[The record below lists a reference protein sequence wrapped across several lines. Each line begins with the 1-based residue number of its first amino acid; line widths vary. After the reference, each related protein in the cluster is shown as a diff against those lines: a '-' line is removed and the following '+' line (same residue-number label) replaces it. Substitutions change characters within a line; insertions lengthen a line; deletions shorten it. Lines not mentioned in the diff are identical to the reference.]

1 MTRVSVEEIHQDVS
15 ALSAAGGRGRD
26 VDPCADWKPIAEIKP
41 VVGPP
46 QGCARLDYARE
57 SARCLRTL
65 DVLLP
70 EDVIDTFES
79 T

>member
-1 MTRVSVEEIHQDVS
+1 MYRPYLRRVE
-15 ALSAAGGRGRD
+15 GGEMLILVQTG
-26 VDPCADWKPIAEIKP
+26 KPIAEIKP

-46 QGCARLDYARE
+46 QGCARLDYAWE

>member
-1 MTRVSVEEIHQDVS
+1 MYRPYLRRVE
-15 ALSAAGGRGRD
+15 GGEMLIIVQTG
-26 VDPCADWKPIAEIKP
+26 KPIAEIKP

-46 QGCARLDYARE
+46 QVRGCTRLDYARE

-65 DVLLP
+65 DVPLP
-70 EDVIDTFES
+70 EDVIDTFEG

>member
-1 MTRVSVEEIHQDVS
+1 MYRPYLRRVE
-15 ALSAAGGRGRD
+15 GGEMLIIVQTG
-26 VDPCADWKPIAEIKP
+26 KPIAEIKP

-46 QGCARLDYARE
+46 QGCARLDYAQE
-57 SARCLRTL
+57 SAQCLRTL

-70 EDVIDTFES
+70 EDVIDTFKS

>member
-1 MTRVSVEEIHQDVS
+1 MYRPYLRRVE
-15 ALSAAGGRGRD
+15 GGEMLIIVQTG
-26 VDPCADWKPIAEIKP
+26 KPIAEIKP

-46 QGCARLDYARE
+46 QGCARLDYAQE

-70 EDVIDTFES
+70 EDVIDTFKS

>member
-1 MTRVSVEEIHQDVS
+1 MLIIVQT
-15 ALSAAGGRGRD
+15 G
-26 VDPCADWKPIAEIKP
+26 KPIAEIKP

-70 EDVIDTFES
+70 EDVIDTFKS